1 MLGISV
7 VACAAG
13 AAEMP
18 LAKARMLEARIL
30 VNCISNLI
38 ELEVGK
44 RREVKVYL
52 EAKAEELDDEI
63 AAVLI
68 QVSMCGS
75 SSLLWL

>member
-1 MLGISV
+1 
-7 VACAAG
+7 
-13 AAEMP
+13 
-18 LAKARMLEARIL
+18 